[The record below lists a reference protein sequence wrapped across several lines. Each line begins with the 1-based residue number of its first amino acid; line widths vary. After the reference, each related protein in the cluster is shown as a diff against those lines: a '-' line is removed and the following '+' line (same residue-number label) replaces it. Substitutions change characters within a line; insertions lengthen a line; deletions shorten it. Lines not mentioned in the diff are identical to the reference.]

1 MSDAMVRMLSTSQFT
16 LDMAWDLL
24 DLVDSFE
31 MGHTMQQ
38 LVDSYCDGMSLCC
51 FFLFVFYFIFYML
64 FSSLL

>member
-1 MSDAMVRMLSTSQFT
+1 MFDAMVRMLSTSQFT

-38 LVDSYCDGMSLCC
+38 LVDSYCDGMSLYC
-51 FFLFVFYFIFYML
+51 FFFFCML
-64 FSSLL
+64 FSSLP